1 MNWKFVKLR
10 DADPVPW
17 KNGGGLTRELLTLP
31 AATPGSATQPDW
43 AMRLSVAE
51 VTQGGPF
58 SRFDGITRWFAVLQG
73 DGVVLDV
80 AGHRHKLNPSNG
92 PLCFDG
98 GAATDCQLIGGATQ
112 DFNLMVRGGSTSIH
126 MERVFGVAE
135 FVLETTK
142 FIAVYAGSTGAIVDF
157 CNSRFQMEP
166 DTLAWCQ
173 PTVVATIR
181 IESAAALWME
191 VAA

>member
-1 MNWKFVKLR
+1 MNWRFVKLR

-17 KNGGGLTRELLTLP
+17 KNGGGLTRELLILP
-31 AATPGSATQPDW
+31 AATPGSAILPDW
-43 AMRLSVAE
+43 AIRLSVAD

-73 DGVVLDV
+73 DGVVLDI
-80 AGHRHKLNPSNG
+80 AGHRNKLNPSSA

-112 DFNLMVRGGSTSIH
+112 DFNLMVRGGSTSTH

-135 FVLETTK
+135 FVFETK
-142 FIAVYAGSTGAIVDF
+142 NLIAIYAGNAGASVNF
-157 CNSRFQMEP
+157 FNSGFQMEP

-173 PTVVATIR
+173 PALAATIR
-181 IESAAALWME
+181 VESAAALWME

>member
-10 DADPVPW
+10 DIDPMPW
-17 KNGGGLTRELLTLP
+17 KNGGGLTRELLTLST
-31 AATPGSATQPDW
+31 ATPSSATAPDW
-43 AMRLSVAE
+43 VLRLSVAE
-51 VTQGGPF
+51 VAQGGPF

-73 DGVVLDV
+73 NGVVLDV
-80 AGHRHKLNPSNG
+80 AGRHHKLSTFSA

-98 GAATDCQLIGGATQ
+98 DAATDCQLVGGATQ
-112 DFNLMVRGGSTSIH
+112 DFNLMVRGKSKSTH
-126 MERVFGVAE
+126 MERVLGVAE
-135 FVLETTK
+135 FVPKNRK
-142 FIAVYAGSTGAIVDF
+142 FIAVYAGSTGAGVDC
-157 CNSRFQMEP
+157 CNRTFQMEP

-173 PTVVATIR
+173 PTGAATIR